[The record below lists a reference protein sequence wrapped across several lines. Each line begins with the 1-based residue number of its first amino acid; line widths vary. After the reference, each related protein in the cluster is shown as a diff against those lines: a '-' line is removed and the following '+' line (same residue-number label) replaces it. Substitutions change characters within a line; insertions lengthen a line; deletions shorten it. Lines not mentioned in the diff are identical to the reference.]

1 MLNEQQLINKIKVY
15 NNFIDVDKL
24 KKAYEFAESAHA
36 TQKRHSGDP
45 YISHPIAVANILA
58 ELRLDGPT
66 ITTALLHDTIED
78 TNITYQDVET
88 KFGKEIA
95 DLVDGVTKLSKLE
108 NQGKEITLGENFRKL
123 ILATAKDIRV
133 LLVKLADR
141 LHNMRTISS
150 ISSDE
155 KRIRIAKETMEIYS
169 PLAERLGMHS
179 IRDELEDL
187 AFNVLNTEA
196 RSMIVDRIEKIAPNT
211 QILFEEISNDILS
224 LLNANKVFGKITGRE
239 KTPFSIW
246 RKIQSKRVSL
256 EQITDLIGFRIIL
269 DSVDDCYKVLGI
281 FHQKWKMIP
290 GRFKDYIST
299 PKSNNYRSLHTTV
312 IGPKNQRMEIQI
324 RTSKMQD
331 FAERGIASHWIYKD
345 NEKFDQSTLR
355 SYNGLQDLVELLE
368 SGENPE
374 HYLEYTKLQLFQD
387 QVFCFTPKGAVV
399 RLPSNA
405 TPIDFA
411 YAVHSDVGDTC
422 IGVKINGKESPLQT
436 TLTNGDQ
443 VEIVTSNKKSPS
455 MHWLSFAKTG
465 KARAAIRKYWHD
477 KMPVNKESKIHKSSI
492 WVLLSHKAG
501 TLGEICSLIGKNK
514 CNIFNVELVDK
525 KEDFLSF
532 IFDIEIKNLKDFT
545 NLISEL
551 KLRSLNFKI
560 IRNRKSPGRR
570 SDGRCSCRG

>member
-224 LLNANKVFGKITGRE
+224 LLSINKVFGKITGRE

-560 IRNRKSPGRR
+560 IRNRKKS
-570 SDGRCSCRG
+570 

>member
-45 YISHPIAVANILA
+45 YISHHIAVANILA

-224 LLNANKVFGKITGRE
+224 LLSVNKVFGKITGRE

-560 IRNRKSPGRR
+560 IRNRKKS
-570 SDGRCSCRG
+570 

>member
-224 LLNANKVFGKITGRE
+224 LLSANKVFGKITGRE

-299 PKSNNYRSLHTTV
+299 PKSNNYRSLHTSV

-436 TLTNGDQ
+436 SLTNGDQ

-560 IRNRKSPGRR
+560 IRNRKKS
-570 SDGRCSCRG
+570 

>member
-224 LLNANKVFGKITGRE
+224 LLSVNKVFGKITGRE

-422 IGVKINGKESPLQT
+422 VGVKINGKESPLQT

-560 IRNRKSPGRR
+560 IRNRKKS
-570 SDGRCSCRG
+570 

>member
-78 TNITYQDVET
+78 TNITYQDVEN

-150 ISSDE
+150 IASDE
-155 KRIRIAKETMEIYS
+155 KRMRIAKETMEIYS

-224 LLNANKVFGKITGRE
+224 LLSANKVFGKITGRE

-256 EQITDLIGFRIIL
+256 EQITDLIGFRISLGDRLMPLQRDTPQNDYSFQIPQLAIADARIIAVANGITQVGAL
-269 DSVDDCYKVLGI
+269 DIVVINRGERDALREGDLLAI
-281 FHQKWKMIP
+281 HQQ
-290 GRFKDYIST
+290 GQEVKDPLT
-299 PKSNNYRSLHTTV
+299 
-312 IGPKNQRMEIQI
+312 
-324 RTSKMQD
+324 
-331 FAERGIASHWIYKD
+331 
-345 NEKFDQSTLR
+345 
-355 SYNGLQDLVELLE
+355 
-368 SGENPE
+368 ENW
-374 HYLEYTKLQLFQD
+374 
-387 QVFCFTPKGAVV
+387 V
-399 RLPSNA
+399 RLP
-405 TPIDFA
+405 
-411 YAVHSDVGDTC
+411 AVEAGVLAVFSVFERASFGLVLQASGPLAVGD
-422 IGVKINGKESPLQT
+422 
-436 TLTNGDQ
+436 
-443 VEIVTSNKKSPS
+443 
-455 MHWLSFAKTG
+455 
-465 KARAAIRKYWHD
+465 
-477 KMPVNKESKIHKSSI
+477 
-492 WVLLSHKAG
+492 
-501 TLGEICSLIGKNK
+501 SLA
-514 CNIFNVELVDK
+514 
-525 KEDFLSF
+525 
-532 IFDIEIKNLKDFT
+532 
-545 NLISEL
+545 
-551 KLRSLNFKI
+551 SL
-560 IRNRKSPGRR
+560 
-570 SDGRCSCRG
+570 

>member
-1 MLNEQQLINKIKVY
+1 EQQLINKIKVY

-224 LLNANKVFGKITGRE
+224 LLSVNKVFGKITGRE

-560 IRNRKSPGRR
+560 IRNRKKS
-570 SDGRCSCRG
+570 

>member
-211 QILFEEISNDILS
+211 QILFEDISNDILS
-224 LLNANKVFGKITGRE
+224 LLSVNKVFGKITGRE

-560 IRNRKSPGRR
+560 IRNRKKS
-570 SDGRCSCRG
+570 

>member
-187 AFNVLNTEA
+187 AFNALNTEA

-224 LLNANKVFGKITGRE
+224 LLSVNKVFGKITGRE

-560 IRNRKSPGRR
+560 IRNRKKS
-570 SDGRCSCRG
+570 

>member
-187 AFNVLNTEA
+187 AFNVLNKEA

-224 LLNANKVFGKITGRE
+224 LLSVNKVFGKITGRE

-422 IGVKINGKESPLQT
+422 ISVKINGKESPLQT

-560 IRNRKSPGRR
+560 IRNRKKS
-570 SDGRCSCRG
+570 

>member
-224 LLNANKVFGKITGRE
+224 LLSANKVFGKITGRE

-560 IRNRKSPGRR
+560 IRNRKKS
-570 SDGRCSCRG
+570 

>member
-36 TQKRHSGDP
+36 TQQRHSGDP

-211 QILFEEISNDILS
+211 QILFEETSNDILS
-224 LLNANKVFGKITGRE
+224 LLSANKVFGKITGRE

-560 IRNRKSPGRR
+560 IRNRKKS
-570 SDGRCSCRG
+570 

>member
-24 KKAYEFAESAHA
+24 KKAYEFAESEHA

-224 LLNANKVFGKITGRE
+224 LLSVNKVFGKITGRE

-560 IRNRKSPGRR
+560 IRNRKKS
-570 SDGRCSCRG
+570 

>member
-224 LLNANKVFGKITGRE
+224 LLSVNKVFGKITGRE

-422 IGVKINGKESPLQT
+422 ISVKINGKESPLQT

-560 IRNRKSPGRR
+560 IRNRKKS
-570 SDGRCSCRG
+570 

>member
-78 TNITYQDVET
+78 TNITYQDVES

-224 LLNANKVFGKITGRE
+224 LLSVNKVFGKITGRE

-560 IRNRKSPGRR
+560 IRNRKKS
-570 SDGRCSCRG
+570 